1 MYDNIFHKLSHKFK
15 IFSLCYLNNRTQLA
29 VDECHVNGK
38 LFTWEN
44 NAADLNLESSTL
56 FSPKLM
62 QALIF
67 EPRGAVLNHFTILKS
82 LLCHGDRLWTRKETR
97 TKLKH

>member
-15 IFSLCYLNNRTQLA
+15 ILSLCYLNNSTQLA

-44 NAADLNLESSTL
+44 NAADLNLESFYFV
-56 FSPKLM
+56 FSK
-62 QALIF
+62 AHASF
-67 EPRGAVLNHFTILKS
+67 NN
-82 LLCHGDRLWTRKETR
+82 
-97 TKLKH
+97 